1 MGAVYHYRYF
11 LLPEL
16 EIPVER
22 GDELM
27 QAAKAE
33 NPKALLRA
41 DMSVSANK
49 KPSIGLIGV
58 YLGMII
64 GTILSLFP
72 FYWLIV
78 MSTATTADMFR
89 FPPRFLPSDQ
99 LLVNIQKVL
108 SNVGFFQAF
117 GNSLFV
123 AVTHTLI
130 VLFFCSL
137 AGFAF
142 AKYEFPGKGFLFLF
156 LLMTMMIP
164 QQLGLIPQF
173 IIMQKLGW
181 VNELK
186 ALIIPNAANAFG
198 IFWMR
203 QYTQSVIHDELMNA
217 GKIDGANSFD
227 LYWRVALPILR
238 PALATLGIITFLNSW
253 NDYLW
258 PLVVISDQAKFTIQ
272 MLIASMN
279 GVYSTDYS
287 MVMAATLMATVPLII
302 VFALFSRQFIAGLMQ
317 GSVKD

>member
-1 MGAVYHYRYF
+1 MFLGA
-11 LLPEL
+11 
-16 EIPVER
+16 
-22 GDELM
+22 
-27 QAAKAE
+27 
-33 NPKALLRA
+33 
-41 DMSVSANK
+41 
-49 KPSIGLIGV
+49 
-58 YLGMII
+58 
-64 GTILSLFP
+64 ILSLFP

-78 MSTATTADMFR
+78 MSTATTSDMFR
-89 FPPRFLPSDQ
+89 FPPRLLPSDQ

-108 SNVGFFQAF
+108 DNVGFFQSFA
-117 GNSLFV
+117 NSLIV
-123 AVTHTLI
+123 AVSHTLL
-130 VLFFCSL
+130 VLFFCSM
-137 AGFAF
+137 AGFVF
-142 AKYEFPGKGFLFLF
+142 AKFEFPGKGILFLF

-181 VNELK
+181 INELK
-186 ALIIPNAANAFG
+186 ALIIPGVANAFG

-203 QYTQSVIHDELMNA
+203 QYTHSVIHDELINA
-217 GKIDGANSFD
+217 GRIDGCRTFD

-238 PALATLGIITFLNSW
+238 PALATLGIITFLGSW

-258 PLVVISDQAKFTIQ
+258 PLVVISVQDKFTIQ

-302 VFALFSRQFIAGLMQ
+302 VFSLFSRQFIAGLMQ

>member
-1 MGAVYHYRYF
+1 M
-11 LLPEL
+11 
-16 EIPVER
+16 
-22 GDELM
+22 
-27 QAAKAE
+27 
-33 NPKALLRA
+33 RA
-41 DMSVSANK
+41 DSSKAAVSSRGGAATAAAAATRTGASRA
-49 KPSIGLIGV
+49 PGTVFIHIGMLIGA
-58 YLGMII
+58 
-64 GTILSLFP
+64 ILSLFP
-72 FYWLIV
+72 FYWLFV

-89 FPPRFLPSDQ
+89 FPPRFVPGDQ
-99 LLVNIQKVL
+99 LLINIGKVL
-108 SNVGFFQAF
+108 DHVGFFTSF
-117 GNSLFV
+117 GNSLIV
-123 AVTHTLI
+123 AGTHTLL

-142 AKYEFPGKGFLFLF
+142 AKFEFPGKPFLFFF
-156 LLMTMMIP
+156 LLMTMMVP

-181 VNELK
+181 INDLK
-186 ALIIPNAANAFG
+186 ALIVPGAASAFG

-203 QYTQSVIHDELMNA
+203 QYAASVLHDELINA
-217 GKIDGANSFD
+217 GRIDGCNSFD
-227 LYWRVALPILR
+227 LYWRVALPVLR

-258 PLVVISDQAKFTIQ
+258 PLVVISVQNKFTIQ

-302 VFALFSRQFIAGLMQ
+302 VFSIFSRQFIAGLMQ